1 MVELWLAALRVMHT
15 ADEPT
20 LARGRSLAE
29 RAQATA
35 GTLPAHRALGTLWLA
50 LGTARL
56 RRWELADARRELGHA
71 VRQLEAAGLAG
82 LLARARGWQAL
93 AEALYGDLRA
103 ASEIIA
109 QEERVPADPDCRGPD
124 RPRRRATGA

>member
-1 MVELWLAALRVMHT
+1 AQKTRGGCAPAVRRVVELWLAALRVMHT

-20 LARGRSLAE
+20 LARGRVLAE

-50 LGTARL
+50 LGTARM
-56 RRWELADARRELGHA
+56 RRWEIADSRRELGHA
-71 VRQLEAAGLAG
+71 ARQLEAAGLAG

-93 AEALYGDLRA
+93 AQAPYGGPQGA
-103 ASEIIA
+103 P
-109 QEERVPADPDCRGPD
+109 RVH
-124 RPRRRATGA
+124 